1 MNKPNG
7 RDKLEDVFDAYVASG
22 ADPKDPLDEWIRLYP
37 EYEEELIEFAV
48 SWSLMK
54 SLPPAPDAEEVDE
67 DTLVLRGMSVVQ
79 NLLHAKS
86 LGSASG
92 LVVPFASLVEEG
104 RARGLKPRQLAL
116 KAGLGVALLRKLDRC
131 LILFA
136 SIPQEVIEC
145 LAGIIQSEINRV
157 AAYLQQNP
165 TFATA
170 TEHRSEQAPVLIEQ
184 EDFFDAV
191 RSDPTIK
198 PEHAAHWLTFERSKG
213 TK

>member
-1 MNKPNG
+1 MNKPTG
-7 RDKLEDVFDAYVASG
+7 RDKLEDVLDAYVASG
-22 ADPKDPLDEWIRLYP
+22 ADPNDPLDEWIRHYP

-54 SLPPAPDAEEVDE
+54 SLPPAPDAEEIDE

-86 LGSASG
+86 LGSTSG
-92 LVVPFASLVEEG
+92 LVVPFESLVEEC

-116 KAGLGVALLRKLDRC
+116 KAGLGVALLRKLDRR
-131 LILFA
+131 LIRFA
-136 SIPQEVIEC
+136 SIPQEVIES
-145 LAGIIQSEINRV
+145 LAELIQNEITRV

-170 TEHRSEQAPVLIEQ
+170 TEHRSERAPVLTEQ

-191 RSDPTIK
+191 RADPTIK
-198 PEHAAHWLTFERSKG
+198 PEHAAHWLKLERSEG